1 MIDMYYRAKYGF
13 EYCIRFLVCI
23 FSFITILVLQFYFY
37 NLSRILVDATN
48 IRGCLNGLLFS
59 V

>member
-23 FSFITILVLQFYFY
+23 FSFITILVLQFESY
-37 NLSRILVDATN
+37 IG
-48 IRGCLNGLLFS
+48 GCN
-59 V
+59 